1 MKEELQQLE
10 TVLDAFFL
18 RQSIFIYLLY
28 RVVAACAFSSC
39 SNVVPT
45 DAHFSSFFCYLCEC
59 IALHLFRAREN
70 GRRRIFAAVERKHK
84 QGNNKR
90 NDASVCV
97 CVCVGT
103 YASANQRGW
112 WDLTINKLPVLLFH
126 QRASRFAEAIA

>member
-1 MKEELQQLE
+1 MLSFY
-10 TVLDAFFL
+10 VSPFL
-18 RQSIFIYLLY
+18 FIYYIELGQH
-28 RVVAACAFSSC
+28 APFFSC

-45 DAHFSSFFCYLCEC
+45 DPHFSSFLCYLCEC

-97 CVCVGT
+97 CVWVHMPAPTNGAGGT
-103 YASANQRGW
+103 
-112 WDLTINKLPVLLFH
+112 
-126 QRASRFAEAIA
+126 